1 MIEEES
7 ATIEKPSKENSLY
20 LTIKQVY
27 FDEIIAG
34 TKKEEYRDITPTTY
48 KKYLDC
54 DKYGNPY
61 YDVDILTD
69 EEADWYG
76 DELLMACK
84 DGKFPFFFKENIK
97 FLNLAV
103 GYNKVRDTATV
114 EVVDITPTIGK
125 NPKGQE
131 LRFDF
136 GDDGKTIMTPNGQFC
151 MWQAVFHL
159 GEILEKNIV
168 S

>member
-1 MIEEES
+1 ME
-7 ATIEKPSKENSLY
+7 TPTKQNSLY

-27 FDEIIAG
+27 FDQIMAG
-34 TKKEEYRDITPTTY
+34 TKKEEYRDITPNTY

-54 DKYGNPY
+54 NEYGDPY
-61 YDVDILTD
+61 YDLDILSD

-76 DELLMACK
+76 EELLMACPN
-84 DGKFPFFFKENIK
+84 GKFPFFFMEDIK

-114 EVVDITPTIGK
+114 EVTDITPMIGK

-131 LRFDF
+131 IRFDF
-136 GDDGKTIMTPNGQFC
+136 DEAGKQYLTPKGMFC

-159 GEILEKNIV
+159 GKIVEKNIV
-168 S
+168 SK

>member
-1 MIEEES
+1 ME
-7 ATIEKPSKENSLY
+7 TPTKQNSLY

-27 FDEIIAG
+27 FDQIMAG

-48 KKYLDC
+48 KKYIEC
-54 DKYGNPY
+54 DETGEPY
-61 YDVDILTD
+61 YDLTD

-76 DELLMACK
+76 EELVMACK
-84 DGKFPFFFKENIK
+84 DGKFPFTFRKDIK

-114 EVVDITPTIGK
+114 EVTDITPMIGK

-136 GDDGKTIMTPNGQFC
+136 DDDGKYVMNPDGQFC

-159 GEILEKNIV
+159 GEIVEKNIV
-168 S
+168 SK